1 MIQNFSP
8 LIKKLN
14 FITPIE
20 LTTFQA
26 YYSGQVIDES
36 IQITVTEPK
45 WYQYVAVHLYGKG
58 KVHWTETEYTGSG
71 DNR

>member
-1 MIQNFSP
+1 MIQNFSS

-20 LTTFQA
+20 FTTFQA
-26 YYSGQVIDES
+26 CYPGQVIDES

-45 WYQYVAVHLYGKG
+45 WYQYVALRLYGKG